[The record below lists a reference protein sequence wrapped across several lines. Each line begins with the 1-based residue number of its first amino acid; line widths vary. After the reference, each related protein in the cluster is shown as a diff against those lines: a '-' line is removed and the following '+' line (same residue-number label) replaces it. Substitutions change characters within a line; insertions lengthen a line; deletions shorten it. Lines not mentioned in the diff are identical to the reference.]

1 MSNHLR
7 FFSRHQYIFHLN
19 ISKLIFRLQSN
30 TQNITVGR
38 WEDER
43 IHLILNANPI
53 YGFSVLSY
61 FRLSGYVGGWKFDGS
76 LT

>member
-1 MSNHLR
+1 MSNHAS
-7 FFSRHQYIFHLN
+7 FFSRHQYIFYLN

-38 WEDER
+38 REEEDER

-53 YGFSVLSY
+53 
-61 FRLSGYVGGWKFDGS
+61 
-76 LT
+76 